1 MRRGGNDV
9 RYGAR
14 SILALL
20 LAGLLVSAAG
30 CGETPSEKAKAPLVR
45 TQRIAAGETVRTV
58 NYAGSVR
65 GRYEKNLAFRVGGR
79 VIAR

>member
-1 MRRGGNDV
+1 M
-9 RYGAR
+9 RYGGRGAF
-14 SILALL
+14 ALFL
-20 LAGLLVSAAG
+20 SAALFVFSG

-65 GRYEKNLAFRVGGR
+65 GRYEKAVASSRVR
-79 VIAR
+79 SMSAIT